1 MEALAVIVV
10 CTPSI
15 PDRHD
20 LLREACISVAAQE
33 LGPPAFHLIAVDHE
47 RRGPAE
53 ARNRLARACTE
64 GWLTFLDDD
73 DLWDPHHLRTLWA
86 VAQRGDADVVYS
98 LARIEGRPG
107 WDPQQ
112 ETFDPDRLREV
123 NYIPLGGLIRAEL
136 FHQVGGFPT
145 DDRLYEDHG
154 MWLRL
159 LDAGARFECIPERT
173 WTYRFGDWDS
183 RSKEVW
189 NGRRR
194 GRR

>member
-1 MEALAVIVV
+1 MIVA

-15 PDRHD
+15 SDRAD
-20 LLREACISVAAQE
+20 LLREACASVTAQE
-33 LGPPAFHLIAVDHE
+33 SGPPAFHLIAIDHE
-47 RRGPAE
+47 KHGPAE
-53 ARNRLARACTE
+53 ARNRLAQACRT

-73 DLWDPHHLRTLWA
+73 DLWGPTHLRTLWA
-86 VAQRGDADVVYS
+86 HASTGDCDVVYS
-98 LARIEGRPG
+98 LAHIEGRPG

-112 ETFDPDRLREV
+112 ETFDPDRLRKV

-136 FHQVGGFPT
+136 FHEVGGFPT

-154 MWLRL
+154 LWLRL
-159 LDAGARFECIPERT
+159 LAAGARFQCVPERT

-194 GRR
+194 